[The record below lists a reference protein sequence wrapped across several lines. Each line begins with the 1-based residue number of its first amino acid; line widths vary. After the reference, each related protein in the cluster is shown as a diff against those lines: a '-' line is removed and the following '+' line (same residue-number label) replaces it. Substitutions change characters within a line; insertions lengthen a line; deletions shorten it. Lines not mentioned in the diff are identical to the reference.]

1 MSKTIR
7 CTPEQQRVVDSKAR
21 ILAVD
26 AFAGTGKTST
36 LEAFALARPNAK
48 ILYIAFNRSIAT
60 SAKERFPS
68 NVECRTT
75 HSLAYGAVG
84 RKYGDKLGYAS
95 PHDLSLRMNCT
106 ARRAKSALSAI
117 SSWLSSVDADISAA
131 HVEDQDDAPELR
143 AVIVDLA
150 RAIWADMVN
159 VSSPVKMPHDG
170 YLKLW
175 AMTRPKLRYDYILLD
190 EAQDTNPLTLEL
202 VLAQRSHARLVLV
215 GDRHQGIYGF
225 RKAVNAMETVPAD
238 ERVAITQSFRFAA
251 GIADVATSIL
261 GAFKGESH
269 AVTGRADI
277 EVSWEVDR
285 RRPYTLIS
293 RTNAALFGELAALV
307 TRAQPVKGIHYI
319 GGFEGYFFGKVLDAY
334 HLWADERASIKEETI
349 ARFPDYA
356 SYSKYGEEADDFEVK
371 ALVKVVEQYRSRIPS
386 IYNALKAAEIAENRA
401 EVCVTTAHKS
411 KGLEWEQVVL
421 TNDFID
427 LPPEDDDY
435 DREEINLL
443 YVAITRAIRAIVLPE
458 STSSWLQLG
467 EDDREVASEQHKAS
481 AASTSPVE
489 PVPKAGLTIQSVP
502 VIALGH
508 LLVSTRH
515 ALSRRHDSPL
525 WGAAAWCPSGL
536 WLPVPPAGQV
546 TPEGGNPPPDD
557 LVDVLDWAR
566 ESGFECVRLDVRGS
580 EVDALPFYG

>member
-1 MSKTIR
+1 MTKKIV
-7 CTPEQQRVVDSKAR
+7 CTPEQKRVVDSNAR

-36 LEAFALARPNAK
+36 LEAFALARPTAK
-48 ILYIAFNRSIAT
+48 ILYIAFNRSVAT

-95 PHDLSLRMNCT
+95 PHDLSLRMNCN
-106 ARRAKSALSAI
+106 ARRAKSALDAI
-117 SSWLSSVDADISAA
+117 SSWLSSVDAEIDAI
-131 HVEDQDDAPELR
+131 HVEDQDEDPANR
-143 AVIVDLA
+143 AIIVDLA
-150 RAIWADMVN
+150 RTVWADMIN

-175 AMTRPKLRYDYILLD
+175 AMSRPKLRYDYILLD

-202 VLAQRSHARLVLV
+202 VLAQRSHTRLVLV

-261 GAFKGESH
+261 NSFKNESN

-277 EVSWEVDR
+277 EASWVVDR
-285 RRPYTLIS
+285 RRPYTVIS
-293 RTNAALFGELAALV
+293 RTNAALFGELAGLV
-307 TRAQPVKGIHYI
+307 TRSRPVKGIHYI
-319 GGFEGYFFGKVLDAY
+319 GGFDGYFFGRVLDAY
-334 HLWADERASIKEETI
+334 YLWSDERASIREESI
-349 ARFPDYA
+349 LRFGDFA
-356 SYSKYGEEADDFEVK
+356 SYAQYGEEADDFEVK
-371 ALVKVVEQYRSRIPS
+371 ALVKVVEQYRSRVPS
-386 IYNALKAAEIAENRA
+386 IYNALKAAEVVENRA

-427 LPPEDDDY
+427 LPPEDDDF
-435 DREEINLL
+435 DVEEINLL
-443 YVAITRAIRAIVLPE
+443 YVAITRAIRAIELPE
-458 STSSWLQLG
+458 STSAWLKLDDDEQEPVAP
-467 EDDREVASEQHKAS
+467 EDESPVRDAASVNRTS
-481 AASTSPVE
+481 AA
-489 PVPKAGLTIQSVP
+489 VPRMQSVP
-502 VIALGH
+502 VISTGH
-508 LLVSTRH
+508 LSLKTNEILKRDSHAVPWCHCAGYQYGYWLSVPSDHDEVS
-515 ALSRRHDSPL
+515 AD
-525 WGAAAWCPSGL
+525 APS
-536 WLPVPPAGQV
+536 A
-546 TPEGGNPPPDD
+546 PDD
-557 LVDVLDWAR
+557 LIDVLEWAR
-566 ESGFECVRLDVRGS
+566 QSGFEWVRLDALGDQ
-580 EVDALPFYG
+580 VDVLPFYG